1 MKFLQFVLAAIL
13 LILYSC
19 SHPGVATQKGAATER
34 PVENNRNS
42 QELSKKLQNL
52 VDSMIDIESK
62 DPIHN
67 AVLLVEKPGFKWKG
81 AAGMADGV
89 NEAMTADHKIKIA
102 SIGKTFTA
110 TVVLQLIEEGH
121 LNLHDTIDRFLDN
134 PIVRVD
140 SLHIHE
146 GTAYGR
152 QIIVEQLLSHTS
164 GIADY
169 MEDPRFIPEVIEH
182 PHTIWNSAKI
192 LGKYYEYQTNQ
203 KAAFPPGKGY
213 NYSDVN
219 YVLLA
224 MIIEQVTGKTLQA
237 QFKTRIFDR
246 LGMENSYLEYY
257 EEPRGDKPLSHAYFS
272 TMDLVV
278 DINTSFDWGG
288 GGIISTCEELN
299 TFFRAL
305 LNGKLFSKKS
315 TLIQMIAAADK
326 GRGGTDYDYGLG
338 IMKRSIHGLI
348 FYGHGGA
355 YDCDVFYC
363 PKKNISVCMS
373 LNQMNTHGKRD
384 EFLLQALK
392 III

>member
-19 SHPGVATQKGAATER
+19 SHPGIATQKGAFTER
-34 PVENNRNS
+34 SVEINRNS
-42 QELSKKLQNL
+42 QELAKKLQNL
-52 VDSMIDIESK
+52 VDSMINTENN

-67 AVLLVEKPGFKWKG
+67 AVLLVEKSRFKWKG

-110 TVVLQLIEEGH
+110 TVVLQLIEEGN
-121 LNLHDTIDRFLDN
+121 LNLHDTIDKFLDN
-134 PIVRVD
+134 PIVKVD
-140 SLHIHE
+140 SLHIYK

-152 QIIVEQLLSHTS
+152 QITVEQLLSHTS

-169 MEDPRFIPEVIEH
+169 MEDPRFIPDVIEH
-182 PHTIWNSAKI
+182 PHKIWNSAKI

-203 KAAFPPGKGY
+203 KAAFPPGEGY

-224 MIIEQVTGKTLQA
+224 MIIEQVTGETLQA
-237 QFKTRIFDR
+237 QLKTRIFDR

-257 EEPRGDKPLSHAYFS
+257 EESRGDKPLSHAYFS

-288 GGIISTCEELN
+288 GGIVSTCEELN

-305 LNGKLFSKKS
+305 LNGELFSRES
-315 TLIQMIAAADK
+315 TLKQMIAAADK

-338 IMKRSIHGLI
+338 IMKRSIHGLV

-392 III
+392 IIM